1 MSAPLRPPVPVG
13 TATEVE
19 NRTGPVLTDSA
30 FDQGTRWLLGERL
43 DDLYEERCA
52 RTPDDLDVLRHGG
65 MGELFGGIRAP
76 STLGSFLRGLHWGNV
91 RQLEVVS
98 RRLLAELAAT
108 TPVLGRAG
116 AGPSGHRLHPA
127 AGLRRPC
134 WPNSWVGPACRDRA
148 VRPRAP

>member
-52 RTPDDLDVLRHGG
+52 RTPDDLAVD
-65 MGELFGGIRAP
+65 AP
-76 STLGSFLRGLHWGNV
+76 GTTLTF
-91 RQLEVVS
+91 
-98 RRLLAELAAT
+98 AELDA
-108 TPVLGRAG
+108 RANQL
-116 AGPSGHRLHPA
+116 ARHL
-127 AGLRRPC
+127 RPC